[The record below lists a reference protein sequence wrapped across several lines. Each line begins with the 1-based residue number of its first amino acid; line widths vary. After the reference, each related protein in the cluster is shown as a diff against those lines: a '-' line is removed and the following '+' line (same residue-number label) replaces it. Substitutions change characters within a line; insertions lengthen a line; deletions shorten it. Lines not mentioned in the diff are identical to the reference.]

1 MEVKKMSKQLVAY
14 FSAGGVTAKVAQK
27 LAAAIQAEL
36 FEIKPAEPYTEKDLK
51 WTNPLARCN
60 KEKIGKKDVPISGRI
75 DNMDDY
81 NIIYVG
87 FPIWYYS
94 APNIIVTFL
103 KSYDFSEKKVA
114 LFATSGG
121 SDVGKTADK
130 IKQLVPGELNIAA
143 AKLFQPGDSEEELR
157 RWAESVL

>member
-1 MEVKKMSKQLVAY
+1 MSKQLVAY
-14 FSAGGVTAKVAQK
+14 FSASGVTAKVAEK
-27 LAAAIQAEL
+27 LAAMTEADL
-36 FEIKPAEPYTEKDLK
+36 FEIKPVEPYTEKDLK

-75 DNMDDY
+75 ENMEDY
-81 NIIYVG
+81 DVIFVG

-103 KSYDFSEKKVA
+103 KSYDFTGKKIA

-121 SDVGKTADK
+121 SDIAKTPDR
-130 IKQLVPGELNIAA
+130 IKPLVPGVVNIVAS
-143 AKLFQPGDSEEELR
+143 KLFQPDASEEELR
-157 RWAESVL
+157 RWAESIL

>member
-1 MEVKKMSKQLVAY
+1 MSKQLVTY
-14 FSAGGVTAKVAQK
+14 FSASGVTAKVAEK
-27 LAAAIQAEL
+27 LAATTQADI
-36 FEIKPAEPYTEKDLK
+36 FEIKPVEPYTEKDLK

-75 DNMDDY
+75 ENMEDY
-81 NIIYVG
+81 DVIFVG

-103 KSYDFSEKKVA
+103 KSYDFTGKKIA

-121 SDVGKTADK
+121 SDIAKTPDR
-130 IKQLVPGELNIAA
+130 IKPLVPGVVNIVAS
-143 AKLFQPGDSEEELR
+143 KLFQPDASEEELR
-157 RWAESVL
+157 RWAESIL